1 MRTFNYRPTVQKGR
15 AMRRT
20 VRLLAA
26 PAVAILLL
34 SACSASTDEDAAPAD
49 PANVEEAGGAD
60 TDTDESDS
68 WPIVEDE
75 NGNIVEN
82 PEDESEAFSLTDEP
96 FFAST
101 VTGAQITMTMD
112 AQRGDSEEIA
122 WLEQYREDAGGE
134 PVSYILSDV
143 DNRDG
148 SELINMYNISVYDE
162 EGLEWACGSPDEYLD
177 EVWRPEWLYI
187 STDQDEYESADGE
200 PMDYDTAE
208 ELDNR
213 ASEHEYVHGVS
224 PFERASMVSIC
235 AAKLPKTAVA
245 VEVMPQGIMQDPIY
259 ATPESYMGEDG

>member
-1 MRTFNYRPTVQKGR
+1 MTRTAR
-15 AMRRT
+15 AAALAAAAT
-20 VRLLAA
+20 LLLAA
-26 PAVAILLL
+26 CGGSSEPAAGP
-34 SACSASTDEDAAPAD
+34 AETTTATGTEDAA
-49 PANVEEAGGAD
+49 EE
-60 TDTDESDS
+60 TTDESDS

-75 NGNIVEN
+75 DGNVVEN
-82 PEDESEAFSLTDEP
+82 PEDEPAETFSLREEP

-101 VTGAQITMTMD
+101 ATGAAITMTMD
-112 AQRGDSEEIA
+112 AQPDSSEEIA
-122 WLEQYREDAGGE
+122 WLEQYRQDAGGE
-134 PVSYILSDV
+134 PVTYILSDV

-148 SELINMYNISVYDE
+148 SEPINMYNISVYDE

-187 STDQDEYESADGE
+187 STDEDEYESADGE
-200 PMDYDTAE
+200 PMDYDVAK
-208 ELDNR
+208 ELDDR

-235 AAKLPKTAVA
+235 AAKLPETAVA

>member
-1 MRTFNYRPTVQKGR
+1 MKRTIH
-15 AMRRT
+15 
-20 VRLLAA
+20 LLAA
-26 PAVAILLL
+26 PTAVLLL
-34 SACSASTDEDAAPAD
+34 LAACSDGTDETVPAGPTGLEQEADDDVAA
-49 PANVEEAGGAD
+49 
-60 TDTDESDS
+60 DESDS

-82 PEDESEAFSLTDEP
+82 PEDDPGAFSLTDEP

-112 AQRGDSEEIA
+112 AQRDVSEEIA

-148 SELINMYNISVYDE
+148 SEPINMYNISVYDE
-162 EGLEWACGSPDEYLD
+162 EGLEWACGSADTYVDEAWAP
-177 EVWRPEWLYI
+177 VWLYG

-200 PMDYDTAE
+200 PMDYGTAD
-208 ELDNR
+208 ELDRR
-213 ASEHEYVHGVS
+213 ANEHEYVTGVS
-224 PFERASMVSIC
+224 PFERATMVSVC
-235 AAKLPKTAVA
+235 AAELPATAVA

-259 ATPESYMGEDG
+259 ATPVSYMGEDG

>member
-1 MRTFNYRPTVQKGR
+1 MKRTI
-15 AMRRT
+15 
-20 VRLLAA
+20 RLLAA
-26 PAVAILLL
+26 PATALLLL
-34 SACSASTDEDAAPAD
+34 SACGSADEPSNATPTEAEENVDSQAEAA
-49 PANVEEAGGAD
+49 
-60 TDTDESDS
+60 DESDS

-75 NGNIVEN
+75 DGNVVEN
-82 PEDESEAFSLTDEP
+82 PEDESGAFSLTDEP

-112 AQRGDSEEIA
+112 AQPDASEEIA

-148 SELINMYNISVYDE
+148 SEPINMYNISVYDE

-187 STDQDEYESADGE
+187 STDEDEYESADGE

-208 ELDNR
+208 ELDSR

-224 PFERASMVSIC
+224 PFECASMVSIC
-235 AAKLPKTAVA
+235 AAKLPETAVA

>member
-1 MRTFNYRPTVQKGR
+1 MKRTI
-15 AMRRT
+15 
-20 VRLLAA
+20 RLLAA
-26 PAVAILLL
+26 PATALLLL
-34 SACSASTDEDAAPAD
+34 SACGSADEPSNATPTEAEENVDSQAEAA
-49 PANVEEAGGAD
+49 
-60 TDTDESDS
+60 DESDS

-75 NGNIVEN
+75 DGNVVEN
-82 PEDESEAFSLTDEP
+82 PEDESGAFSLTDEP

-112 AQRGDSEEIA
+112 AQPDASEEIA

-148 SELINMYNISVYDE
+148 SEPINMYNISVYDE

-187 STDQDEYESADGE
+187 STDEDEYESADGE
-200 PMDYDTAE
+200 PMDYDVAK
-208 ELDNR
+208 ELDDR

-224 PFERASMVSIC
+224 PFERATMVSIC
-235 AAKLPKTAVA
+235 AAELPETAMA